1 MLRET
6 LCFLQV
12 KTRDSEVDLEVG
24 PEGVRKG
31 AQIEGS
37 TFCTDPKKQG
47 RENRNKEAMK

>member
-1 MLRET
+1 MPRET
-6 LCFLQV
+6 LYFLQEKV
-12 KTRDSEVDLEVG
+12 RDPEVG
-24 PEGVRKG
+24 PEGVQKV